1 MKIPILRIPYTDEEI
16 KTIKDEIEKILRSGH
31 LTMADNVA
39 RFEEAF
45 ARFTGVKYAVG
56 VNSGTSALEIIL
68 RAINVQGASV
78 VVPTNTFM
86 ATPVSVIHAGGKVIF
101 TDVTREDL
109 CMDPDDLQKKIRKD
123 TKAVI
128 VVHIGGTIS
137 PYIYDIKKICDD
149 KGLFLIEDAAHA
161 HGSTIYGVQAGTIG
175 IASAFSFYPTKVFTC
190 AEGGMITTNDESIY
204 QKALILREHGKTDHR
219 INVHHEF
226 GYNWRLSELHAVL
239 GLQQMKKADYIIN
252 ERRRIAKS
260 YDEKLKAAEGIRCV
274 MIPDYIKSSYYK
286 YIAYLEEGIERE
298 IVKQR
303 LLNEYN
309 VSLTGEVYSDL
320 CHAQPVFKK
329 YRGTMLNSNEDTF
342 PQAEYVSSKQICLPL
357 YPGLKEE
364 EIDYVVDSL
373 RSVLHDCLVAS
384 AS

>member
-16 KTIKDEIEKILRSGH
+16 QTIKDEIEKVLRSGH

-45 ARFTGVKYAVG
+45 ARFAGTKYAVG

-68 RAINVQGASV
+68 RAINVQDASV
-78 VVPTNTFM
+78 IVPTNTFM
-86 ATPVSVIHAGGKVIF
+86 ATPISVIHAGGKVIF

-109 CMDPDDLQKKIRKD
+109 CMDPDDLKKKIRKD

-128 VVHIGGTIS
+128 VVHIGGIIS
-137 PYIYDIKKICDD
+137 PHIYDIKKICDD

-204 QKALILREHGKTDHR
+204 KKAVILREHGKTDHS
-219 INVHHEF
+219 INVHSEF
-226 GYNWRLSELHAVL
+226 GYNWRFSELHAVL

-252 ERRRIAKS
+252 ERRRVAKS
-260 YDEKLKAAEGIRCV
+260 YDEKLKDADGIRRV
-274 MIPDYIKSSYYK
+274 EIPDYINSSYYK
-286 YIAYLEEGIERE
+286 YIVYLENGMERKV
-298 IVKQR
+298 IKQR
-303 LLNEYN
+303 LLNEYD

-320 CHAQPVFKK
+320 CHSQPVFKR
-329 YRGTMLNSNEDTF
+329 YRGTMLNSNGDTF
-342 PQAEYVSSKQICLPL
+342 PQAEYVSKRQICLPL
-357 YPGLKEE
+357 YPGLNEE
-364 EIDYVVDSL
+364 EIGYVVESL
-373 RSVLHDCLVAS
+373 KKVLNSSLIAS
-384 AS
+384 IS